1 VQGRGV
7 FFRRAGL
14 SFTLDKPRES
24 FILVT
29 GIEEGTH
36 MIIRAITA
44 AGSLSAAALLAAGA
58 GAQSAPDPDATAQG
72 EVALTIY
79 NNDLALVEDVRQI
92 AIGQGRVRV
101 EFPDVSARIQPQ
113 TLSFAAA
120 NTTIIEQNFDFD
132 LLTPE
137 KLMEKAVGQS
147 VTLLRTNPANGIE
160 TRERAT
166 VLSVAGGTV
175 LQIGDRIEV
184 LRDDGLPVRV
194 IFDRVP
200 PNLRARP
207 TLSVNLNSARA
218 GTRPVQLRYL
228 TGGLGWSADYV
239 ALYNEA
245 GGTIDMQ
252 GWVTLTNTTGT
263 TFHNADTVLVAGDPN
278 AGGGGRGGRG
288 FGERGMTRAG
298 TEAAARE
305 RLGDFYLYPITG
317 RTTVA
322 NAQTKQVSF
331 LDVQAVPARK
341 VYTREIGW
349 QQNDEEP
356 RNVESRIAFSTAR
369 GSGLGDALPAGT
381 VRFYQ
386 RDAQGTPQFIGEK
399 TIGHTPMGSDLSLVT
414 GDAFDITVKA
424 EIEKR
429 ETITTDEWERNA
441 RYRVVEDG
449 AVTRELTVEVP
460 KTFYRTTMRYTLTN
474 AKNVPVEV
482 QLTQTGLARSWWAY
496 DYRIT
501 SEDIAGEQLNA
512 DRRRFTVPVPATGE
526 RVIRVTYETRY

>member
-1 VQGRGV
+1 MG
-7 FFRRAGL
+7 FRA
-14 SFTLDKPRES
+14 KAAAC
-24 FILVT
+24 
-29 GIEEGTH
+29 GI
-36 MIIRAITA
+36 
-44 AGSLSAAALLAAGA
+44 SAAAFLAAGA
-58 GAQSAPDPDATAQG
+58 AAQNAPADEVQTAQG
-72 EVALTIY
+72 DVSLTIY
-79 NNDLALVEDVRQI
+79 NNNLALVQDVRQLPI
-92 AIGQGRVRV
+92 AQGRARV
-101 EFPDVSARIQPQ
+101 EFPDVSAQIRPQ

-120 NTTIIEQNFDFD
+120 NTAIIEQNFDYD

-137 KLMEKAVGQS
+137 KLMEKAVGQTI
-147 VTLLRTNPANGIE
+147 TLLRTNPATGAE
-160 TRERAT
+160 TRERAK

-207 TLSVNLNSARA
+207 TLSVNLDSTRA

-239 ALYNEA
+239 ALYNEK

-252 GWVTLTNTTGT
+252 GWVTLTNSTGT

-278 AGGGGRGGRG
+278 GGGGRGGYSQ
-288 FGERGMTRAG
+288 RGMTRAG
-298 TEAAARE
+298 TETAARE
-305 RLGDFYLYPITG
+305 MLGDFYLYPISG
-317 RTTVA
+317 RTTIA

-331 LDVQAVPARK
+331 LDVQSVPARK
-341 VYTREIGW
+341 IYARSVYW

-356 RNVESRIAFSTAR
+356 ANVESRIAFSTSR
-369 GSGLGDALPAGT
+369 DQGLGDALPAGT

-399 TIGHTPMGSDLSLVT
+399 GIDHTPMGSDLSLVT

-424 EIEKR
+424 EVEKR
-429 ETITTDEWERNA
+429 ETITAAEWEKSA
-441 RYRVVEDG
+441 RFRIVEDG
-449 AVTRELTVEVP
+449 KTREITLERP
-460 KTFYRTTMRYTLTN
+460 KTYFRTVMRYTLTN
-474 AKNVPVEV
+474 AKPEGVEV
-482 QLTQTGLARSWWAY
+482 ELTQTGLGGSWWA
-496 DYRIT
+496 DDFRIT
-501 SEDIAGEQLNA
+501 AEDIKGEQLNA
-512 DRRRFTVPVPATGE
+512 DRRRYKVPVPANGE